1 MVFSD
6 DEPRVEPS
14 CGDAKVM
21 LSEAKVML
29 SEAKVMLIDRHL
41 VDASFQRDREDVS
54 SPVPQIWTQLNA
66 IPADQ
71 EDLFESTPGADAR
84 PPTACAAASPTV
96 SERPP
101 LAPGGGRSHM
111 PLSSRPPLSPVAVPQ
126 ATAQT
131 YDQRPEAT
139 KKSQAH
145 SEHRGGYPCIPVLP
159 LTLAAAVEELSTRP
173 PSSVGGRSPRQPAS
187 SPRAAA
193 TSGCTSPPSAS
204 TPRRRM
210 NDLFHG
216 SRSIIRYPECHQQNR
231 SPTTTTRGGK
241 TFTASMTSPR
251 NLANDN
257 FPRVGLR
264 ASNDCLDWL
273 KKCQNHN
280 SVENLVEEMM
290 IDEQVHGLPGGSEQ
304 MADYRFA
311 REHLRNASYRDAT
324 KCATSM
330 ARKAKPATKW
340 R

>member
-1 MVFSD
+1 MVH
-6 DEPRVEPS
+6 DEDREEPS
-14 CGDAKVM
+14 CGD
-21 LSEAKVML
+21 
-29 SEAKVMLIDRHL
+29 
-41 VDASFQRDREDVS
+41 REDLS

-66 IPADQ
+66 SPNL
-71 EDLFESTPGADAR
+71 EDFFESTPGADAR
-84 PPTACAAASPTV
+84 PPTAGAAACPTV
-96 SERPP
+96 SELPRPA
-101 LAPGGGRSHM
+101 LAPGSGRPHM

-126 ATAQT
+126 AQATAQT
-131 YDQRPEAT
+131 NEQRPPEAT
-139 KKSQAH
+139 KRSQAH

-231 SPTTTTRGGK
+231 SPKTTTREGR
-241 TFTASMTSPR
+241 TFTAPMTSPR

-273 KKCQNHN
+273 KKCQSHN

-290 IDEQVHGLPGGSEQ
+290 IDEQVHGLPGGSER